1 MPWWFSRPSPTE
13 TRRRAVHGYVQ
24 AAALEPAPGDVEWLA
39 GVATAGD
46 TDRAR
51 WELRYARRA
60 LALLVAERDA
70 LDDRTASDVA
80 RELRAA
86 LQLDR
91 SVAAGMVRVAERQL
105 NERLAAYRTAM
116 SVRSPGESA
125 ETRMARVLI
134 GAGPRRELG
143 EDLQRGVAIVRSYL
157 AGAQDALRGAFGVVS
172 LPEDRPPSD
181 LPLRRSG

>member
-1 MPWWFSRPSPTE
+1 MSWWLGRPSPAE
-13 TRRRAVHGYVQ
+13 QRRRALQPYVQ
-24 AAALEPAPGDVEWLA
+24 AATADPAEDDVRWLA
-39 GVATAGD
+39 QVATAGD
-46 TDRAR
+46 EDRAR

-60 LALLVAERDA
+60 VALLVAERDA
-70 LDDRTASDVA
+70 LDDRTASEVA
-80 RELRAA
+80 RALREA

-105 NERLAAYRTAM
+105 NERVAAYRTAM
-116 SVRSPGESA
+116 ALRSAGEA
-125 ETRMARVLI
+125 VEVRMARVLL

-143 EDLQRGVAIVRSYL
+143 TDHARAVAFVKDCLSQSQEGLRKALGVA
-157 AGAQDALRGAFGVVS
+157 A